1 MFLDDTRYFES
12 YDEAFD
18 FLEENFAMVVSESGK
33 VLFWYPFGVYELHHG
48 EYESPSL
55 FIGKNKN
62 GFYVWIKYFYYNGT
76 FNAKKDGPMTNDYY
90 GRLAIGF

>member
-1 MFLDDTRYFES
+1 MFLDDTRYFDT
-12 YDEAFD
+12 YADVKNFMD
-18 FLEENFAMVVSESGK
+18 KHFLRGSH
-33 VLFWYPFGVYELHHG
+33 FWYISGTYYLHHG
-48 EYESPSL
+48 EYSSPD
-55 FIGKNKN
+55 FYIGKNKN